1 MNNLASSAFLTRHL
15 WKKSGVPSR
24 WLQRPTLTNKSLT
37 EVCSPKGKKM
47 PRKALRVVSPA
58 GKDTRHK
65 VWRCPG
71 DWDGGHAGRAE
82 TSNCVWGPI
91 RVPPRSGQNKQAG
104 ETGARLSPA
113 QMTQGGRLRPETA
126 QAVVGFGLTKLLQQ
140 GLSNRSLRKWYSS
153 LGDNK

>member
-1 MNNLASSAFLTRHL
+1 
-15 WKKSGVPSR
+15 
-24 WLQRPTLTNKSLT
+24 
-37 EVCSPKGKKM
+37 M

-58 GKDTRHK
+58 SKDTRHK

-71 DWDGGHAGRAE
+71 DWDGGRAGRAE

-140 GLSNRSLRKWYSS
+140 GLSSGTAVWGTVNETELPSRSGSGPPALLYP
-153 LGDNK
+153 